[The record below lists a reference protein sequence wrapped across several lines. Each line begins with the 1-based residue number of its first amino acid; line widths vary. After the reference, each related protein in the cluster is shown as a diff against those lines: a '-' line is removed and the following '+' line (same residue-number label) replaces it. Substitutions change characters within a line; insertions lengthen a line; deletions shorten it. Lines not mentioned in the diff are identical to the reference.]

1 MVQNGDRPGPEAI
14 LPSYEREAADWARGR
29 VLTMWEAPA
38 LLAAVDGRAPGL
50 RVLDLG
56 CGSGEPIAAWFV
68 RRGDR
73 VTGVDGAAAMIAE
86 LRRPACPG
94 QRPIH
99 ADMRGLALGRRFD
112 VILAFNSVF
121 HLSPDDQRAMFPVF
135 AAHAAP
141 GRRFCSPADRRRA
154 KPGGGSGPRR
164 STTPRSI
171 PAEYRA
177 CLSESRVRRG
187 LVPAERRGVD
197 RAIRS
202 GLARHG

>member
-1 MVQNGDRPGPEAI
+1 MVQTAKRPGPEAI
-14 LPSYEREAADWARGR
+14 LPTYEREAADWARGATGR
-29 VLTMWEAPA
+29 CGRRPRFM
-38 LLAAVDGRAPGL
+38 AAVDGRAPGL

-86 LRRPACPG
+86 LKARLPG
-94 QRPIH
+94 VEAVH

-112 VILAFNSVF
+112 VILAFNSFF

-141 GRRFCSPADRRRA
+141 EATLLFTSGPAAGEAWGRV
-154 KPGGGSGPRR
+154 GGSAVYHASLDP
-164 STTPRSI
+164 SD
-171 PAEYRA
+171 YRA
-177 CLSESRVRRG
+177 CLDGHGFEEVWFRPEDPDLAGHSVW
-187 LVPAERRGVD
+187 
-197 RAIRS
+197 
-202 GLARHG
+202 LARKR

>member
-86 LRRPACPG
+86 LRARVPG
-94 QRPIH
+94 AEAIH

-141 GRRFCSPADRRRA
+141 GATLLFT
-154 KPGGGSGPRR
+154 SGPAAGEAWGRVGA
-164 STTPRSI
+164 SAVYHASLD

-177 CLSESRVRRG
+177 CLSENG
-187 LVPAERRGVD
+187 FAEVWFRPDDAELMGHSVW
-197 RAIRS
+197 
-202 GLARHG
+202 LARHG

>member
-86 LRRPACPG
+86 LRARVPG
-94 QRPIH
+94 AEVIH

-141 GRRFCSPADRRRA
+141 GATLLFT
-154 KPGGGSGPRR
+154 SGPAAGEAWGRVGA
-164 STTPRSI
+164 SAVYHASLD

-177 CLSESRVRRG
+177 CLSENG
-187 LVPAERRGVD
+187 FAEVWFRPDDAELMGHSVW
-197 RAIRS
+197 
-202 GLARHG
+202 LARHG